1 VFASFAD
8 PAIARHGI
16 HLDGDAVASP
26 QELS

>member
-8 PAIARHGI
+8 PAIARLGLG
-16 HLDGDAVASP
+16 LDGDAVASP